1 MSKPC
6 YIEMASEESDVENRY
21 RCDES
26 ELNDTLPSPIDA
38 EIRAQGQNVTVTF
51 FTAINLTEAGIQ
63 MIGGD
68 LPVTR
73 FFYGLGDIVND
84 IDKIDGEHSAEYQDA
99 IRKSYVQ
106 ITEGGTWFFDYS
118 AHAMS
123 SRDGVWTF
131 NFRPDNM
138 QKENDYVQIGT
149 WKPDRWYKAG
159 FTSHPPN
166 VKSIDSQLF
175 IDWTPAVGPWF
186 SRASW

>member
-1 MSKPC
+1 LSKPC

-123 SRDGVWTF
+123 SRASGPLTF
-131 NFRPDNM
+131 APITCRRKTTMSRLGPGSLI
-138 QKENDYVQIGT
+138 VGT
-149 WKPDRWYKAG
+149 KPDSPL
-159 FTSHPPN
+159 THPM
-166 VKSIDSQLF
+166 
-175 IDWTPAVGPWF
+175 
-186 SRASW
+186 SRA